1 MVLLCHLGK
10 VHRQYAQSPTL
21 FFDISSCAEIL
32 SLMTKFFFR
41 ALLKL
46 SCVCLLLS
54 PAAAQDNLR
63 VTVANL
69 SQDINLL
76 GQSLKTMRLEIE
88 ELRREN
94 TRLQAQVA
102 AAVSKRTINAQISNL
117 SVAIETLRREYG
129 IADAQQKQEILAEL
143 KRQISALA
151 KETQSALNSIAQSA
165 YNQPQ
170 VETPIYFSDDFPKT
184 GKTYVVR
191 SGDTLSKIARDHGS
205 TIKHIQNAN
214 KIVKPSKD
222 LQVGETIFIPIS
234 Q

>member
-1 MVLLCHLGK
+1 
-10 VHRQYAQSPTL
+10 
-21 FFDISSCAEIL
+21 
-32 SLMTKFFFR
+32 MTKFFFR
-41 ALLKL
+41 ALLNFT
-46 SCVCLLLS
+46 SVFLLIS
-54 PAAAQDNLR
+54 PVAAQDSLR
-63 VTVANL
+63 LTVANL
-69 SQDINLL
+69 SQDVNLL

-94 TRLQAQVA
+94 ARIRAQVA
-102 AAVSKRTINAQISNL
+102 AASSKSATNAQISNL

-129 IADAQQKQEILAEL
+129 LADTQQKQQILAEL
-143 KRQISALA
+143 NRQISVLA
-151 KETQSALNSIAQSA
+151 KETQSAINSIAKAA

-170 VETPIYFSDDFPKT
+170 VSTPPHFSDDFPKT

-214 KIVKPSKD
+214 KIVNPSKD

>member
-1 MVLLCHLGK
+1 M
-10 VHRQYAQSPTL
+10 S
-21 FFDISSCAEIL
+21 
-32 SLMTKFFFR
+32 KFFIR
-41 ALLKL
+41 ALLIFT
-46 SCVCLLLS
+46 SVILLIS
-54 PAAAQDNLR
+54 PVAAQDSLR

-69 SQDINLL
+69 SQDVNLL
-76 GQSLKTMRLEIE
+76 EQSLKTMRLEIE

-94 TRLQAQVA
+94 ASMRAQVA
-102 AAVSKRTINAQISNL
+102 AATSKSDTNAQISSL

-129 IADAQQKQEILAEL
+129 SADAYL
-143 KRQISALA
+143 KRQILVELNSQISVLA
-151 KETQSALNSIAQSA
+151 KETQSAINSIAKAA
-165 YNQPQ
+165 YIPPQ
-170 VETPIYFSDDFPKT
+170 VPTPVYFSDDFPKT

-214 KIVKPSKD
+214 KIVNPSKD

>member
-117 SVAIETLRREYG
+117 SDAIETLRREYG

-151 KETQSALNSIAQSA
+151 KETHSALNSIAQSA

>member
-1 MVLLCHLGK
+1 M
-10 VHRQYAQSPTL
+10 S
-21 FFDISSCAEIL
+21 
-32 SLMTKFFFR
+32 KFFIR
-41 ALLKL
+41 ALLNFT
-46 SCVCLLLS
+46 SVILLIS
-54 PAAAQDNLR
+54 PIAAQDSLR

-69 SQDINLL
+69 SQDVNLL
-76 GQSLKTMRLEIE
+76 EQSLKTMRLEIE

-94 TRLQAQVA
+94 TSMRAQVA
-102 AAVSKRTINAQISNL
+102 SASSKSDASVQISNL

-129 IADAQQKQEILAEL
+129 LADAQQKQQILAEL
-143 KRQISALA
+143 NRQVSALA
-151 KETQSALNSIAQSA
+151 VETQSAINSIAKAA

-170 VETPIYFSDDFPKT
+170 VSTPVYFSDDFPKT

-205 TIKHIQNAN
+205 TIKNIQNAN
-214 KIVKPSKD
+214 KIVNPSKD

>member
-1 MVLLCHLGK
+1 M
-10 VHRQYAQSPTL
+10 S
-21 FFDISSCAEIL
+21 
-32 SLMTKFFFR
+32 KFFIR
-41 ALLKL
+41 ALLIFT
-46 SCVCLLLS
+46 SVILLIS
-54 PAAAQDNLR
+54 PVAAQDSLR

-69 SQDINLL
+69 SQDVNLL
-76 GQSLKTMRLEIE
+76 EQSLKTMRLEIE

-94 TRLQAQVA
+94 TSMRAQVA
-102 AAVSKRTINAQISNL
+102 SASSKSDASVQISNL

-129 IADAQQKQEILAEL
+129 LADAQQKQQILAEL
-143 KRQISALA
+143 NRQVSALA
-151 KETQSALNSIAQSA
+151 IETQSAINSIAKAA

-170 VETPIYFSDDFPKT
+170 VSTPVYFSDDFPKT

-205 TIKHIQNAN
+205 TIKNIQNAN
-214 KIVKPSKD
+214 KIVNPSKD